1 MNFISESKLTKHTVR
16 TPNGNI
22 SSSSSSSEVVAVDDA
37 NDNNNNDNNDD
48 DDGDD
53 DDDDDGYFTIKVTTL
68 VNFTSDIYHN
78 GIDGEM
84 GMMIS

>member
-22 SSSSSSSEVVAVDDA
+22 SSSSSEAVAVDDA
-37 NDNNNNDNNDD
+37 NDNNNNDNNND
-48 DDGDD
+48 DDGC
-53 DDDDDGYFTIKVTTL
+53 FTIKVTTL
-68 VNFTSDIYHN
+68 VNFTCDIHHT

>member
-22 SSSSSSSEVVAVDDA
+22 SSSSLEVVAVDDA
-37 NDNNNNDNNDD
+37 NDDNNNDNNN
-48 DDGDD
+48 

-68 VNFTSDIYHN
+68 VNFTSDIHHN